1 MKLAG
6 IDLAWRS
13 NKNPTA
19 LAVGSLTGTELV
31 LTGVAKDLFGVA
43 PIIDYLSNLH
53 DLAGIAIDGPL
64 MIENS
69 SGQRKCETLIGKE
82 YGSRY
87 ASCHT
92 SNLSLFPS
100 ADSVQ
105 LSRILSSMGF
115 QHLGATTG
123 KWQIECYPH
132 PALIEIFTLKER
144 HQYKKGPIST
154 KRRGQCELADFLL
167 RLVESDVL
175 RLTVP
180 DGLSQTL
187 SHRHIESLSGTALK
201 QNEDILDAIVCLYVG
216 GLYAIGIKDHVFGD
230 AVDGYIYVPQVPC
243 ILG

>member
-1 MKLAG
+1 MQLAG

-13 NKNPTA
+13 IKNPTA
-19 LAVGSLTGTELV
+19 LAVGSLTGGELV
-31 LTGVAKDLFGVA
+31 LTGVAKDLFGVSS
-43 PIIDYLSNLH
+43 IVGYLSNLN

-64 MIENS
+64 VIENS
-69 SGQRKCETLIGKE
+69 SGQRKCETLIGKK

-105 LSRILSSMGF
+105 LSRILSSIGF

-132 PALIEIFTLKER
+132 PALIEIFDLKER

-167 RLVESDVL
+167 RLAGSHIL

-180 DGLSQTL
+180 DSFSQTL
-187 SHRHIESLSGTALK
+187 SHCHIESLSGTALK

-216 GLYAIGIKDHVFGD
+216 GLYAIGIKAQVFGD
-230 AVDGYIYVPQVPC
+230 AVNGYIYVPRVPC
-243 ILG
+243 IVG